1 MNSDKPTL
9 LTDHDYFFV
18 NLKGINRIGNLLAPN
33 DNYCKFE
40 DWIMPVL
47 DEMLQEQQA
56 TGITWSPSRMIER
69 LGERID
75 HTDSIYYW
83 AQKNQIPV
91 FCPAITDG

>member
-1 MNSDKPTL
+1 
-9 LTDHDYFFV
+9 
-18 NLKGINRIGNLLAPN
+18 
-33 DNYCKFE
+33 
-40 DWIMPVL
+40 MPVL

-91 FCPAITDG
+91 FCPAITDGSYRLISVNKLVENIEDNQNNLLIHS